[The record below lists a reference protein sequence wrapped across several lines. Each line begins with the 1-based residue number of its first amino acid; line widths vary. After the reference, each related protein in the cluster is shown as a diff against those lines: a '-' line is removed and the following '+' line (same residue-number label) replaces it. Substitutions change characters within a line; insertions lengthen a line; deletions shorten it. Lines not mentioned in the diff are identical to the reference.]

1 MFVCC
6 VSGIGGREGG
16 REEGNARS
24 ANTSIRIPRSF
35 SCGGLGS
42 RTAKVVMPVMRC
54 RRARAA
60 AWWVVL
66 EAKTCERSCAS
77 ERGGGDSVVGGE
89 AVGVVAVG
97 GGCAVVE
104 TGREARRERSWV
116 VRSVFW
122 SSSDASWEWSVG
134 GAAGGTAGESG
145 VAMVGRVCCGGG
157 GYWGEATGGR
167 V

>member
-1 MFVCC
+1 M
-6 VSGIGGREGG
+6 
-16 REEGNARS
+16 
-24 ANTSIRIPRSF
+24 
-35 SCGGLGS
+35 
-42 RTAKVVMPVMRC
+42 
-54 RRARAA
+54 
-60 AWWVVL
+60 

-77 ERGGGDSVVGGE
+77 ERGGGGSVVGGE
-89 AVGVVAVG
+89 AAGAVAVEGVG

-145 VAMVGRVCCGGG
+145 VAMVGCVCCGGG
-157 GYWGEATGGR
+157 VLGGDWR
-167 V
+167 ACVGREG

>member
-1 MFVCC
+1 MEE
-6 VSGIGGREGG
+6 GEGG
-16 REEGNARS
+16 KEERDARS

-66 EAKTCERSCAS
+66 EAKTWDKSCAS
-77 ERGGGDSVVGGE
+77 ERGDGGSVVGGE
-89 AVGVVAVG
+89 AAGVVAVEG
-97 GGCAVVE
+97 VSGGCAVE
-104 TGREARRERSWV
+104 TGREARRDRSWV

-122 SSSDASWEWSVG
+122 SSSDTSWEWSVG
-134 GAAGGTAGESG
+134 TAGEAAGG
-145 VAMVGRVCCGGG
+145 VAMVGWVYVLRGGDWG
-157 GYWGEATGGR
+157 GATGGCVCR
-167 V
+167 VEG